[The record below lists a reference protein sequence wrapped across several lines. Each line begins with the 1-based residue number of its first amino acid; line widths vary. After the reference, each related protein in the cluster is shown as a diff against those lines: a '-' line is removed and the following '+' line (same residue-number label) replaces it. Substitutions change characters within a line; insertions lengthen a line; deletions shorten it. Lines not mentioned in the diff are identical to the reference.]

1 MSQFLIFLRK
11 EFIQMF
17 RDVRTLMILFGLPIT
32 LVVLLGFAL
41 TNEIKDARI
50 VVCDYA
56 HDTYSRQ
63 IVQLLA
69 ANPNFIVEE
78 SLMSHEE
85 IDRAFRSGRVKLAVV
100 FPAGF
105 RDQLLHTRRSE
116 LQIVADASD
125 PNTADL
131 LTGYVESV
139 VRGYAS
145 SLQSERAPT
154 APPLIDLNVRA
165 LYNPELRSAV
175 NFVPGVIAFVLMMI
189 SVLMTSV
196 SIVREKEF
204 GTMEVLLVS
213 PIAPMTLILSKLTP
227 YLVLSLVNLAMI
239 LTLSATVLRVP
250 IAGSLPLLI
259 AESLLFILTALS
271 LGLLISSSVRTQQ
284 AAILSSLIGLMVPTM
299 LFTGFVFPIE
309 NMPLPLQLFA
319 NVVPSRW
326 FYVIVKNVM
335 IKGTG
340 FAAVWRET
348 LILATTTLV
357 LLLAGYKKFNL
368 RLS

>member
-69 ANPNFIVEE
+69 ANHNFIVEE

-100 FPAGF
+100 FPPGF
-105 RDQLLHTRRSE
+105 RDQLLHTRRAE

-145 SLQSERAPT
+145 SLQSERAP
-154 APPLIDLNVRA
+154 ASPPLIDLDVRA

-239 LTLSATVLRVP
+239 LTLSVTVLHVP

-284 AAILSSLIGLMVPTM
+284 AAILSSLTGLIMPAM

-326 FYVIVKNVM
+326 FYIIVKNVM

-340 FAAVWRET
+340 FDAVWRET
-348 LILATTTLV
+348 LILASITLV
-357 LLLAGYKKFNL
+357 LLFAGYKKFNL

>member
-1 MSQFLIFLRK
+1 MSQFFIFVRK

-69 ANPNFIVEE
+69 ANPNFIVQE

-105 RDQLLHTRRSE
+105 RDQLLHTRRAE

-204 GTMEVLLVS
+204 GTMEVLLAS
-213 PIAPMTLILSKLTP
+213 PIRPLYIILAKAVP
-227 YLVLSLVNLAMI
+227 YFALSLVDLVSI
-239 LTLSATVLRVP
+239 LLLSAFVLDVP
-250 IAGSLPLLI
+250 IEGSLF
-259 AESLLFILTALS
+259 LLFGVSMLYILLALS
-271 LGLLISSSVRTQQ
+271 LGLMISTLVESQV
-284 AAILSSLIGLMVPTM
+284 AAMLSSGMALMAPTMIFSGLM
-299 LFTGFVFPIE
+299 FPIE
-309 NMPLPLQLFA
+309 SMPVVLQWVSTLMPA
-319 NVVPSRW
+319 RW
-326 FYVIVKNVM
+326 YIAAMRKIM
-335 IKGTG
+335 IQG
-340 FAAVWRET
+340 ASLVHVET
-348 LILATTTLV
+348 EILALTLMTSVLILVSL
-357 LLLAGYKKFNL
+357 YKFKT
-368 RLS
+368 RLE